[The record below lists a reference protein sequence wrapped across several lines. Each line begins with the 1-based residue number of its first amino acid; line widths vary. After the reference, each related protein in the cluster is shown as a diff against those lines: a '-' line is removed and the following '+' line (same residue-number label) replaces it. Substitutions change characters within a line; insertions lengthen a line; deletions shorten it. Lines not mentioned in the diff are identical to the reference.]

1 MYNNTILTC
10 GNFNGLL
17 YQYCDL
23 MSLYQSICIPCNNTV
38 VNDNI
43 VIVTYRAVLF
53 TTWQNPI
60 LKKNNITPITC
71 LSYSTHFCGM
81 TVYVLQP
88 IDTFRNGSK
97 QLLFFYDYDTFRF
110 CLLFVNVCCY
120 RGTLAVSVC
129 KAPLHCHLNPMLP
142 ISLTI
147 SIVHVFIC
155 AL

>member
-1 MYNNTILTC
+1 MYNNIILTC

-142 ISLTI
+142 IS
-147 SIVHVFIC
+147 IVHVLYVHC
-155 AL
+155 DYTQ